1 MFENAE
7 KYKNA
12 YDYYGTEPLNLCPQ
26 LFNENTH
33 LPIELHDSYRLC
45 MILHDEMLKLILNG
59 IENNCFSIN
68 IPLNEK
74 LKNDL
79 NKSESHILNWLE
91 KNNFITEKSLTIS
104 LVVLKATIEDML
116 LCLYESLEMARK
128 GKMSLAFI
136 LIRKPIQ
143 ENIFLVEDII
153 LSFEEFSQKLENNP
167 QKLHGTKFH
176 TGENQKKMEAYTERT
191 RKVLEETG
199 GENLFNPSYIA
210 QLRYDKSSEDSFD
223 RICNKSMHLF
233 TTAPSIKT
241 EHMNI
246 NMVFSQLPQITTQFH
261 FYFSRSVYL
270 FSYIYHLVSFLGDQ
284 ICPTSDE
291 YKIHMKNV
299 IGALTKMWFSQ
310 LSDRYKNTDIEN
322 FAHNITKQFQNDLPY
337 RDCIE
342 IIKTGKY
349 KK

>member
-1 MFENAE
+1 MFENEE
-7 KYKNA
+7 KYKDA
-12 YDYYGTEPLNLCPQ
+12 CDYYGAEPLTLFPQ
-26 LFNENTH
+26 LFNKNTQ

-45 MILHDEMLKLILNG
+45 MILHDEMLKVISTG
-59 IENNCFSIN
+59 IEHKCFSVN
-68 IPLNEK
+68 IPLDEK

-79 NKSESHILNWLE
+79 DTSESPILEWLE
-91 KNNFITEKSLTIS
+91 KNNLTTEKSLTIS
-104 LVVLKATIEDML
+104 LAVLKSTIIDML

-143 ENIFLVEDII
+143 ENIFLVEEII

-167 QKLHGTKFH
+167 QKLHGTKLDIGK
-176 TGENQKKMEAYTERT
+176 TQTRMEVYTERT

-199 GENLFNPSYIA
+199 GENIFNPLYIA
-210 QLRYDKSSEDSFD
+210 QLRYNKSSEDSFD
-223 RICNKSMHLF
+223 GICNKSMHLF

-241 EHMNI
+241 EHMNV
-246 NMVFSQLPQITTQFH
+246 NMVFSELPQIMTQFH

-284 ICPTSDE
+284 ICPTSEE

-299 IGALTKMWFSQ
+299 IGAITKIWFSQ

-322 FAHNITKQFQNDLPY
+322 FVLNMTKQFQNDLSY

-342 IIKTGKY
+342 IIKTGEY
-349 KK
+349 K